1 MNTTTFL
8 GFLAWFTV
16 PECAAPYADLNRLAS
31 QVGFPLDCVP
41 TPPAARHA
49 WEKATNVGG
58 TRGLK
63 LDVPVDLRNQVFIQ
77 YSADP
82 VVRLITR
89 RVSDAAPV
97 LRRHLVREAVV
108 PTSPDHW
115 KQLSMQTVA
124 VLEFDC
130 ATQQADVQLV
140 YDSEGWTNGNL
151 NSIVADI
158 QTRQRALLKLA
169 DGNDIREGVRKL
181 LYTLH
186 RINLRGTGGVYFV
199 PQAAPDADQSLRALR
214 AYIRGLAAWKTGQL
228 EPSCNVVKLHGE
240 DAAEL
245 REEIVT
251 SAVAE
256 FKARLSDL
264 AERVEPILKGTIH
277 GKVADKVSQLAT
289 EELMQVKSAL
299 AAYQSSLQDDFA
311 ALSDMLDMAQAA
323 VLQAMGMADE
333 QGAT

>member
-1 MNTTTFL
+1 
-8 GFLAWFTV
+8 
-16 PECAAPYADLNRLAS
+16 
-31 QVGFPLDCVP
+31 
-41 TPPAARHA
+41 
-49 WEKATNVGG
+49 
-58 TRGLK
+58 LK

-89 RVSDAAPV
+89 RVSDSAPV
-97 LRRHLVREAVV
+97 LRRHLVQEAVV

-130 ATQQADVQLV
+130 TTQQADVQLIH
-140 YDSEGWTNGNL
+140 DSEGWTNGNL
-151 NSIVADI
+151 NTILADI
-158 QTRQRALLKLA
+158 QTRQHALMNLA

-181 LYTLH
+181 LFGLH
-186 RINLRGTGGVYFV
+186 LINLRGTDGVYFV

-214 AYIRGLAAWKTGQL
+214 TYIKGLSPWKTGQL

-240 DAAEL
+240 DAQEL

-256 FKARLSDL
+256 FKARLPDL
-264 AERVEPILKGTIH
+264 AERVEPVLKGTIH
-277 GKVADKVSQLAT
+277 GKVAEKVSQLAT
-289 EELMQVKSAL
+289 EELVQVKSAL

-311 ALSDMLDMAQAA
+311 ALADMAQSA
-323 VLQAMGMADE
+323 VLQAMGMTD
-333 QGAT
+333 